1 MKTSE
6 YNPFKII
13 LIVMLVMIASKLD
26 GQVNAPARAPR
37 IISSEVHSD
46 RTVTF
51 RISAPLAT
59 KVIFVSSDIN
69 NKEMGDKGPMKL
81 GENGVWE
88 TTVGPL
94 DPGAYRYNFNVDGL
108 SVVDPLSSAVSES
121 NTHVCSIMLV
131 PGSEYMDTKD
141 VPRGAVAIVT
151 YFSKS
156 LGRFRRMHIYTPPGY
171 ENNMV
176 NYPVLYLIH
185 GFSDNDN
192 AWPSVGRAGFI
203 LDNMIAAGKI
213 EPMVVVMPA
222 LHTSAEMSRGA
233 GVLQRAGQPHDE
245 FTEDFLND
253 ILPYAETHYRILAD
267 QSHRAM
273 AGLSMGGMATH
284 RITMANPDKFSYI
297 GLFSGST
304 ISLNEITDVPAFK
317 KNVKALF
324 MSCGD
329 RENPSGLQTSMDD
342 LGRAGIKSTIFVLP
356 NADHEWRVWRASL
369 IQFLPLLFKD

>member
-6 YNPFKII
+6 YNPSKIM
-13 LIVMLVMIASKLD
+13 LIVMLFMIASKLD

-131 PGSEYMDTKD
+131 LVQNIWTQRMCPAVRWQLLLTFQNPLVDFVECIFIRPPDTK
-141 VPRGAVAIVT
+141 I
-151 YFSKS
+151 
-156 LGRFRRMHIYTPPGY
+156 I
-171 ENNMV
+171 
-176 NYPVLYLIH
+176 
-185 GFSDNDN
+185 
-192 AWPSVGRAGFI
+192 W
-203 LDNMIAAGKI
+203 
-213 EPMVVVMPA
+213 
-222 LHTSAEMSRGA
+222 
-233 GVLQRAGQPHDE
+233 
-245 FTEDFLND
+245 
-253 ILPYAETHYRILAD
+253 
-267 QSHRAM
+267 
-273 AGLSMGGMATH
+273 
-284 RITMANPDKFSYI
+284 
-297 GLFSGST
+297 
-304 ISLNEITDVPAFK
+304 
-317 KNVKALF
+317 
-324 MSCGD
+324 
-329 RENPSGLQTSMDD
+329 
-342 LGRAGIKSTIFVLP
+342 
-356 NADHEWRVWRASL
+356 
-369 IQFLPLLFKD
+369 